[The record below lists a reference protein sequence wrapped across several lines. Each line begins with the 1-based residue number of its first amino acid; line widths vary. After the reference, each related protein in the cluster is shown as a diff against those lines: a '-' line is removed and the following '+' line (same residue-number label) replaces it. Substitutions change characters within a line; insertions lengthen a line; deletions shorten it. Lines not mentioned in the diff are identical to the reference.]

1 MLNKIMKKKNKKILF
16 LTGTRADFGK
26 IKPLI
31 LRLQKD
37 KDFKVSIFVTGMH
50 MLEKYGETHIEVN
63 RSGIKNIYKYI
74 NQNYLDRMD
83 TVLAKTILGFSDYI
97 KENKPDLIF
106 VHGDRVE
113 ALAAATVGTL
123 NNIQVG
129 HIEGGEVSGT
139 VDEVIRHAVTKLV
152 NFHFVSNKSSFRRVM
167 LLGEPKDK
175 IYKIGSPDIDIMKS
189 NKLPSLKKVR
199 DHYKIAYNQFGLLL
213 FHPVTTEVNNLSSQ
227 ISILLSTLIT
237 SNKNFVVIYPNNDHG
252 TDKIFEEYKKLHKN
266 KNFRLIPSMRFE
278 YFLTI
283 LKNSDFIIGNSS
295 AGIREAPY
303 YGVPTIN
310 IGTRQHNRSHCHSI
324 INVDYD
330 SEQIASAIKKIKKI
344 KKKPINIF
352 GDGKSAEKFY
362 QIIKKDKNIWTN
374 STQKYFT
381 DYKLKLL

>member
-1 MLNKIMKKKNKKILF
+1 MKKKIKKILF

-31 LRLQKD
+31 LKLQKD
-37 KDFKVSIFVTGMH
+37 KEFIVNIFVTGMH

-63 RSGIKNIYKYI
+63 KSGIKNIYKYI

-83 TVLAKTILGFSDYI
+83 MVLAKTILGFSDYI
-97 KENKPDLIF
+97 KENKPDLII

-113 ALAAATVGTL
+113 ALAAATVGAL

-139 VDEVIRHAVTKLV
+139 IDEVIRHTVTKLV
-152 NFHFVSNKSSFRRVM
+152 NFHFVSNESSYRRVM
-167 LLGEPKDK
+167 LLGEPKEK
-175 IYKIGSPDIDIMKS
+175 IFKIGSADIDIMKS

-199 DHYKIAYNQFGLLL
+199 GHYKIPYKQYGLLL
-213 FHPVTTEVNNLSSQ
+213 FHPVTTEVNYLSKQ
-227 ISILLSTLIT
+227 ISILISTLIN
-237 SNKNFVVIYPNNDHG
+237 SHKNYVVIYPNNDHG
-252 TDKIFEEYKKLHKN
+252 TDKIFEENKKLKKN

-310 IGTRQHNRSHCHSI
+310 VGTRQNNRSHCHSI
-324 INVDYD
+324 LNVDYD
-330 SEQIASAIKKIKKI
+330 SEKIISAIKKVKKI
-344 KKKPINIF
+344 KKKKINLF
-352 GDGKSAEKFY
+352 GDGKSTEKFY
-362 QIIKKDKNIWTN
+362 QIIKKDKNIWDN
-374 STQKYFT
+374 NTQKYFK
-381 DYKLKLL
+381 DHKIKLL

>member
-1 MLNKIMKKKNKKILF
+1 MKQKIKKILF

-37 KDFKVSIFVTGMH
+37 KEFKVTIFVTGMH
-50 MLEKYGETHIEVN
+50 MLEKYGETHIEVDK
-63 RSGIKNIYKYI
+63 SGIKNIFKYI

-83 TVLAKTILGFSDYI
+83 VILAKTILGFSDYV
-97 KENKPDLIF
+97 KENKPDLII

-113 ALAAATVGTL
+113 ALAGATVGSL
-123 NNIQVG
+123 NNIRVG

-167 LLGEPKDK
+167 MLGEPRNN
-175 IYKIGSPDIDIMKS
+175 IYEIGSADIDIMKS
-189 NKLPSLKKVR
+189 KKLPSLKKVCN
-199 DHYKIAYNQFGLLL
+199 HYKINYKNFGLLL
-213 FHPVTTEVNNLSSQ
+213 FHPVTTETNFLSKQ
-227 ISILLSTLIT
+227 ISLLVSTLIN
-237 SNKNFVVIYPNNDHG
+237 SHKKYVVIYPNNDHG
-252 TDKIFEEYKKLHKN
+252 TDKIFEEYKKLSNN

-303 YGVPTIN
+303 FGVPTIN
-310 IGTRQHNRSHCHSI
+310 VGTRQHNRSNSNSI
-324 INVDYD
+324 LNIDFD
-330 SEQIASAIKKIKKI
+330 SKQIISAITKVKKIKRKSI
-344 KKKPINIF
+344 KLF
-352 GDGKSAEKFY
+352 GDGTSAKKFY
-362 QIIKKDKNIWTN
+362 QIIKKNKNIWSN
-374 STQKYFT
+374 NTQKYFK
-381 DYKLKLL
+381 DYKFKILKK

>member
-1 MLNKIMKKKNKKILF
+1 MKQKIKKILF

-37 KDFKVSIFVTGMH
+37 KEFKVTIFVTGMH
-50 MLEKYGETHIEVN
+50 MLEKYGETHIEVDK
-63 RSGIKNIYKYI
+63 SGIKNIFKYI

-83 TVLAKTILGFSDYI
+83 VILAKTILGFSDYV
-97 KENKPDLIF
+97 KENKPDLII

-113 ALAAATVGTL
+113 ALAGATVGSL
-123 NNIQVG
+123 NNIRVG

-167 LLGEPKDK
+167 MLGEPRNN
-175 IYKIGSPDIDIMKS
+175 IYEIGSADIDIMKS
-189 NKLPSLKKVR
+189 KKLPSLKKVCN
-199 DHYKIAYNQFGLLL
+199 HYKINYKNFGLLL
-213 FHPVTTEVNNLSSQ
+213 FHPVTTETNFLSKQ
-227 ISILLSTLIT
+227 ISLLVSTLIN
-237 SNKNFVVIYPNNDHG
+237 SQKKYVVIYPNNDHG
-252 TDKIFEEYKKLHKN
+252 TDKIFEEYKKLSNN

-303 YGVPTIN
+303 FGVPTIN
-310 IGTRQHNRSHCHSI
+310 VGTRQHNRSNSNSI
-324 INVDYD
+324 LNIDFD
-330 SEQIASAIKKIKKI
+330 SKQIISAITKVKKIKRKSI
-344 KKKPINIF
+344 KLF
-352 GDGKSAEKFY
+352 GDGTSAKKFY
-362 QIIKKDKNIWTN
+362 QIIKKNKNIWSN
-374 STQKYFT
+374 NTQKYFK
-381 DYKLKLL
+381 DYKFKILKK

>member
-1 MLNKIMKKKNKKILF
+1 MKKKIKKILF

-31 LRLQKD
+31 LKLQKD
-37 KDFKVSIFVTGMH
+37 KEFKVNIFVTGMH

-63 RSGIKNIYKYI
+63 KSGIKNIYKYI

-83 TVLAKTILGFSDYI
+83 MILAKTILGFSDYI
-97 KENKPDLIF
+97 KEYKPDLII

-113 ALAAATVGTL
+113 ALAGATVGAL

-152 NFHFVSNKSSFRRVM
+152 NFHFVSNESSFRRVM
-167 LLGEPKDK
+167 MLGEPKEK
-175 IYKIGSPDIDIMKS
+175 IYKIGSADIDIIKS

-199 DHYKIAYNQFGLLL
+199 DHYKIPYKNFSLLL
-213 FHPVTTEVNNLSSQ
+213 LHPVTTEIDYLSQQ
-227 ISILLSTLIT
+227 IFTLLSTLID

-252 TDKIFEEYKKLHKN
+252 TDKIFEEYKKLNKN

-310 IGTRQHNRSHCHSI
+310 VGTRQHNRSHCHSI
-324 INVDYD
+324 LNVDYD
-330 SEQIASAIKKIKKI
+330 SEQITSAIKKIKKI
-344 KKKPINIF
+344 KKKAINLF